1 MTIKVRD
8 AAADTRSMAETRLR
22 SDASEQG
29 QEPGQESQGL
39 PPAAQLA
46 LFADLTHVVTWEL
59 EFPGEGVRWHA
70 PVTRLFGTSDE
81 GTFWLATNPG
91 DDGER
96 AVRAVAGADLGEMLL
111 APIVESTRAGLVWE
125 NYELVQE
132 LVTPDGKSH
141 QVLVRAIGVSDGQAQ
156 RFFGIAAEVASADRS
171 PWVASDVAERL
182 QLLVEHSPDGII
194 VHQDGILVYG
204 NAAAARIVGMD
215 RNLGVGKPLTAFLH
229 PEDIAPTVARLG
241 QLRETG
247 DVAKGHEA
255 RIVRADG
262 SQVTVEV
269 ASVRTTW
276 GGKPA
281 YQVILHD
288 ISERKRAEKAAQA
301 RVALERRYAAA
312 VAALEEG
319 VVVIGRDGRV
329 CAANDSAQKMLG
341 RRLERGRGDGI
352 FRGDSEARLGDGRI
366 LMPQELPIA
375 IALERGESCTNVVV
389 GVTCDDGT
397 EQWLSIN
404 SRPLG
409 ETSEDDGA
417 AVVCSV
423 SDITERKELLDRL
436 AWEARNDPLT
446 GLANRTGLLAA
457 LRERMA
463 GGERTAGGERAVSGE
478 RTAGGEPKSFALFFI
493 DLDRF
498 KLINDSLGH
507 AAGDEVL
514 IAVSERLRQ
523 VIPETAT
530 ASRLH
535 GDEFVILDS
544 DIEDTDQALQRAED
558 LRAVISHPL
567 LLSTGRTLTVTP
579 SIGVVRLEGTQ
590 RDAVGLLQDADM
602 AMLQAKSR
610 GRGRVAMF
618 DTSLREEAGSRLEL
632 ENDLR
637 EAVKRGELRLEYQPI
652 ASLTNGRVL
661 GLEALV
667 RWEHP
672 RWGLLLPAKFVG
684 LAEESELIATLGR
697 WVLTQG
703 CIQMAQWRST
713 YSAARDAFLALN
725 VSPRQLDGPDLLPA
739 LEVALEASGLPPSA
753 VVLEITESGFVS
765 DDPHIGGMLD
775 DLRTFGVRLAIDD
788 FGTGYSSLSYL
799 KRLPVSYL
807 KIDRAFVS
815 GLGGDD
821 GDRRIVQAI
830 TELGHGL
837 GLRLIAEG
845 VENRQQ
851 RDTARQLGCD
861 LYQGYLLA
869 RPCRPR
875 DVPDFWN

>member
-1 MTIKVRD
+1 MTLKVWPLD
-8 AAADTRSMAETRLR
+8 ADTRSMAETRLR
-22 SDASEQG
+22 SDALSAG
-29 QEPGQESQGL
+29 AEPGGDPERAGGL
-39 PPAAQLA
+39 APAAQLA

-59 EFPGEGVRWHA
+59 EFPGQGVHWHA
-70 PVTRLFGTSDE
+70 PVTRLFGTTEE
-81 GTFWLATNPG
+81 GTFWLASPPA

-96 AVRAVAGADLGEMLL
+96 AVRAVNGAELGNLLL

-132 LVTPDGKSH
+132 VVTPDGDSH
-141 QVLVRAIGVSDGQAQ
+141 QVLVRAVGISDGESQ
-156 RFFGIAAEVASADRS
+156 RFFGIAAEVTSAERS
-171 PWVASDVAERL
+171 PWVAADVGERL

-204 NAAAARIVGMD
+204 NAAARRIVGLD
-215 RNLGVGKPLTAFLH
+215 RNFGIGKPLTQFLH

-241 QLRETG
+241 QLRDSG

-255 RIVRADG
+255 RIVRSDG
-262 SQVTVEV
+262 SQIVVEV
-269 ASVRTTW
+269 ASVRTSW

-288 ISERKRAEKAAQA
+288 ISERKRAEKAALA
-301 RVALERRYAAA
+301 RLALERRYAAA

-341 RRLERGRGDGI
+341 KRLESSRGDGI
-352 FRGDSEARLGDGRI
+352 FRGNGEARLGDGRA
-366 LMPQELPIA
+366 LMAQELPIA
-375 IALERGESCTNVVV
+375 LSLERGESCTNVVM
-389 GVTCDDGT
+389 GVTDDHGA

-409 ETSEDDGA
+409 EPGEDDGA
-417 AVVCSV
+417 AVVCSF

-446 GLANRTGLLAA
+446 GLSNRTGFLAA
-457 LRERMA
+457 LRERM
-463 GGERTAGGERAVSGE
+463 SD
-478 RTAGGEPKSFALFFI
+478 PQKSSFALFFI

-523 VIPETAT
+523 VIPHMAT

-535 GDEFVILDS
+535 GDEFVILDN

-567 LLSTGRTLTVTP
+567 LLSTGRTLTITP
-579 SIGVVRLEGTQ
+579 SIGVVRIEGTE

-618 DTSLREEAGSRLEL
+618 DTSLRDEAGSRLEL

-652 ASLTNGRVL
+652 ASLSNGRVL

-703 CIQMAQWRST
+703 CIQMAEWRST
-713 YSAARDAFLALN
+713 YTGARDAFLALN
-725 VSPRQLDGPDLLPA
+725 VSPRQLDGPDLLPS
-739 LEVALEASGLPPSA
+739 LELALEASGLPPSA

-815 GLGGDD
+815 GLGGDEED
-821 GDRRIVQAI
+821 MRIVQAI

-851 RDTARQLGCD
+851 RDSAKELGCD

-875 DVPDFWN
+875 DVPEFWK

>member
-1 MTIKVRD
+1 
-8 AAADTRSMAETRLR
+8 
-22 SDASEQG
+22 
-29 QEPGQESQGL
+29 
-39 PPAAQLA
+39 
-46 LFADLTHVVTWEL
+46 
-59 EFPGEGVRWHA
+59 
-70 PVTRLFGTSDE
+70 
-81 GTFWLATNPG
+81 
-91 DDGER
+91 
-96 AVRAVAGADLGEMLL
+96 
-111 APIVESTRAGLVWE
+111 
-125 NYELVQE
+125 
-132 LVTPDGKSH
+132 
-141 QVLVRAIGVSDGQAQ
+141 
-156 RFFGIAAEVASADRS
+156 
-171 PWVASDVAERL
+171 
-182 QLLVEHSPDGII
+182 
-194 VHQDGILVYG
+194 
-204 NAAAARIVGMD
+204 
-215 RNLGVGKPLTAFLH
+215 
-229 PEDIAPTVARLG
+229 
-241 QLRETG
+241 
-247 DVAKGHEA
+247 
-255 RIVRADG
+255 
-262 SQVTVEV
+262 
-269 ASVRTTW
+269 
-276 GGKPA
+276 
-281 YQVILHD
+281 
-288 ISERKRAEKAAQA
+288 
-301 RVALERRYAAA
+301 
-312 VAALEEG
+312 
-319 VVVIGRDGRV
+319 
-329 CAANDSAQKMLG
+329 
-341 RRLERGRGDGI
+341 
-352 FRGDSEARLGDGRI
+352 
-366 LMPQELPIA
+366 
-375 IALERGESCTNVVV
+375 
-389 GVTCDDGT
+389 
-397 EQWLSIN
+397 
-404 SRPLG
+404 
-409 ETSEDDGA
+409 
-417 AVVCSV
+417 
-423 SDITERKELLDRL
+423 
-436 AWEARNDPLT
+436 
-446 GLANRTGLLAA
+446 
-457 LRERMA
+457 
-463 GGERTAGGERAVSGE
+463 
-478 RTAGGEPKSFALFFI
+478 
-493 DLDRF
+493 
-498 KLINDSLGH
+498 LINDSLGH

-530 ASRLH
+530 ARRLH